1 MSGHLNQSTTC
12 EPSLRFEVSV
22 GGRTVPSSLW
32 LPAGDCRGLILAGH
46 GGSGHRESHAVALIV
61 ESLLPQ
67 AYAVL
72 TIDGP
77 VHGARRT
84 DGNLDPD
91 VARQA
96 FRDAWR
102 RGRGRDEMTDDWI
115 AALDQASGDARLAGL
130 PIGYIG
136 VSMGTAYGLPFLA
149 RDKRVRAAAVGL
161 WSTTYAA
168 SEHLAAAAH
177 AVDCP
182 IWFTQQWDD
191 QFFDRVGTAALFDA
205 IGATDKRLVA
215 YPGPHLELSGERL
228 DDAITF
234 LVKRLTPQATL
245 SRNNLTSRH
254 QGDSHS

>member
-1 MSGHLNQSTTC
+1 MPGHPNQSTIY
-12 EPSLRFEVSV
+12 EPSLRFEVRVDGRSV
-22 GGRTVPSSLW
+22 PASLW
-32 LPAGDCRGLILAGH
+32 LPASDCFGLVLAGH
-46 GGSGHRESHAVALIV
+46 GGSGHKESSAIGLIV

-72 TIDGP
+72 AIDGP

-84 DGNLDPD
+84 DGNLDPE

-102 RGRGRDEMTDDWI
+102 SGMGRDEMTDDWI
-115 AALDQASGDARLAGL
+115 AALDHVSGDARLAGV

-149 RDKRVRAAAVGL
+149 SDKRVRAAAVGL
-161 WSTTYAA
+161 WSTTYTA

-191 QFFDRVGTAALFDA
+191 QVFDRAGTAALFDA

-234 LVKRLTPQATL
+234 LVKRLTTQATL
-245 SRNNLTSRH
+245 SRRYPTSRH
-254 QGDSHS
+254 QGDSRP